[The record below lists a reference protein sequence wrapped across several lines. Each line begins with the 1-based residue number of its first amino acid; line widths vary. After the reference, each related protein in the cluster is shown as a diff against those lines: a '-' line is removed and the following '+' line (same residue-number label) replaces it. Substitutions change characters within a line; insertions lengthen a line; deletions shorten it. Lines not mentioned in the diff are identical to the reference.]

1 MTVDISTGKYAS
13 GMDRFGSVIDKMNMK
28 HGKVRLLHYKCL
40 KGHLSGNL
48 AKVGNHTWLNKRNRS

>member
-1 MTVDISTGKYAS
+1 
-13 GMDRFGSVIDKMNMK
+13 MDRFGSVIDKMNMK

-48 AKVGNHTWLNKRNRS
+48 AKVGNHTWLNKRNSS